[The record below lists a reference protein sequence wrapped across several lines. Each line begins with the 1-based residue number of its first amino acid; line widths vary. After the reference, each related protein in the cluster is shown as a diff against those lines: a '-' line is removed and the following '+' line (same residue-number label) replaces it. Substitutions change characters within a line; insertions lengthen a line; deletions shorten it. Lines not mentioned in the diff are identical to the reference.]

1 MRRDQA
7 GYFYFV
13 DRIGDSFRW
22 KGENVSTTEVEQLVC
37 ACPGVTEAVVYGV
50 TVPGMEGRAGM
61 AAIATNDQ
69 FDLVEFR
76 QKIAEL
82 LPEYARPVFLR
93 LGGALEVTAT
103 FKLQKQALMREGYD
117 PSATTDELYV
127 NDRAGEGYVRLDAA
141 LYDRLRTG
149 ALRP

>member
-1 MRRDQA
+1 
-7 GYFYFV
+7 
-13 DRIGDSFRW
+13 
-22 KGENVSTTEVEQLVC
+22 
-37 ACPGVTEAVVYGV
+37 
-50 TVPGMEGRAGM
+50 MEGRAGM

-76 QKIAEL
+76 KQIVER

-93 LGGALEVTAT
+93 LSGALEVTAT

-117 PSATTDELYV
+117 PSATTDELYI